1 MGSGLRELGKRGGGG
16 SAHLLFK
23 IEKHLS
29 NIDILTTFAVGD
41 MPSVTIPRTKVSA
54 PLLIS
59 EQTVP
64 NS

>member
-1 MGSGLRELGKRGGGG
+1 M
-16 SAHLLFK
+16 FK
-23 IEKHLS
+23 IEKHLT
-29 NIDILTTFAVGD
+29 NIDILTTFAVGY

>member
-1 MGSGLRELGKRGGGG
+1 M
-16 SAHLLFK
+16 FK
-23 IEKHLS
+23 IEKHLT
-29 NIDILTTFAVGD
+29 NIDTLPTFAVGD
-41 MPSVTIPRTKVSA
+41 MPSVTSPRAKISA